1 MIDDVS
7 INSILDKVLE
17 DVGCTESRASKMD
30 VDDLLKY
37 ALGVCE
43 VISANFVLDC
53 WLHFMKLE
61 SIFPRRLR
69 IPLGFVVCYDWK
81 LLKHAQRLL

>member
-7 INSILDKVLE
+7 INSLLDKVLE

-37 ALGVCE
+37 AFGAYRM
-43 VISANFVLDC
+43 ITTKFV
-53 WLHFMKLE
+53 
-61 SIFPRRLR
+61 
-69 IPLGFVVCYDWK
+69 
-81 LLKHAQRLL
+81 